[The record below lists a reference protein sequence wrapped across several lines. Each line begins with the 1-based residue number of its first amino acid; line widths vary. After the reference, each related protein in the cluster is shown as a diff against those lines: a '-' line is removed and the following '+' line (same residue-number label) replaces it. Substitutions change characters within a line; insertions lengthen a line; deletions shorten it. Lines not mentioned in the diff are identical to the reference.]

1 MRLPQLYKVF
11 QDTKQNWRIDVVYP
25 CYFINHIS
33 CTLVKRP
40 LHDGGYIFA
49 DRTQG
54 PFRTW
59 PLKNKLYP
67 ALKQLYNQSIV
78 AYDST

>member
-11 QDTKQNWRIDVVYP
+11 QDTNTTDELVLFIPAISSTISHAPSSNIHFTTEVIFCRSHPGAFQN
-25 CYFINHIS
+25 
-33 CTLVKRP
+33 
-40 LHDGGYIFA
+40 
-49 DRTQG
+49 
-54 PFRTW
+54 
-59 PLKNKLYP
+59 